1 MKTKIISALVILIT
15 LLSCSTEEINQSTE
29 IQKTNVAFLVASPSS
44 NNTSSKQVQRG
55 DIPVWV
61 NRLDILAVSGSYSKS
76 DQFDLVA
83 NNANGNIEKNFVLT
97 DVAIGSNV
105 FTATSTTDSAKK
117 YVLAPSNGAA
127 EAKVSELK
135 AHNPYVLYSGTTT
148 KVIAA
153 TANIVNI
160 DMTTKH
166 GRIISV
172 FQLENN
178 SNFRNGYEASITAKV
193 DGETSAGTTKV
204 QKDGIVYFEWSN
216 DKSLD
221 GKKVVFTVDVTPIN
235 NNNNLHTVYTIEQVI
250 KASTSIS
257 CIYTISKE
265 NAPSPYTSENKLV
278 FSFQKWNE
286 EVCETCKN

>member
-1 MKTKIISALVILIT
+1 MKRIIILGIAI
-15 LLSCSTEEINQSTE
+15 LASMVSCSTEETQES
-29 IQKTNVAFLVASPSS
+29 NVQTTDVKFLVAAPA
-44 NNTSSKQVQRG
+44 NTTGKQVDKG
-55 DIPVWV
+55 AIPAWV
-61 NRLDILAVSGSYSKS
+61 NKIEIQAVSGSYTKS
-76 DQFDLVA
+76 EQYDLVV
-83 NNANGNIEKNFVLT
+83 NNPNADKNFILA

-105 FTATSTTDSAKK
+105 FTAVSSTDSAKK
-117 YVLAPSNGAA
+117 YVLAPSSGTA
-127 EAKVSELK
+127 EAKITELK
-135 AHNPYVLYSGTTT
+135 AHNPYVLYTGTKTQT
-148 KVIAA
+148 VVATNNVI
-153 TANIVNI
+153 NI

-178 SNFRNGYEASITAKV
+178 STFKNGFEATITATV
-193 DGETSAGTTKV
+193 DGEASAGTTKV

-216 DKSLD
+216 DKALE
-221 GKKVVFTVDVTPIN
+221 GKKVVYKVDVTPIN
-235 NNNNLHTVYTIEQVI
+235 NNNNLHTIYYCEQII

-286 EVCETCKN
+286 EECQSCKN

>member
-1 MKTKIISALVILIT
+1 MKNQFILTLVLIIT
-15 LLSCSTEEINQSTE
+15 LISCSTEEPNTG
-29 IQKTNVAFLVASPSS
+29 IQKTNVAFLVASPS
-44 NNTSSKQVQRG
+44 TTTAKQIQRG

-61 NRLDILAVSGSYSKS
+61 NRIDVTAVSGSYTKS

-83 NNANGNIEKNFVLT
+83 SNANSNIEKIFTLNA
-97 DVAIGSNV
+97 VAIGNNV

-117 YVLAPSNGAA
+117 YVLAPSSGTT
-127 EAKVSELK
+127 EAKITELK
-135 AHNPYVLYSGTTT
+135 SHNPYVLYSGTTT
-148 KVIAA
+148 KVIAP
-153 TANIVNI
+153 TANVVNI

-166 GRIISV
+166 GRILSV

-178 SNFRNGYEASITAKV
+178 TAFKNSYEASITATV
-193 DGETSAGTTKV
+193 DGEASAGTTKV
-204 QKDGIVYFEWSN
+204 QQSGIVYFEWSN
-216 DKSLD
+216 DKSLE
-221 GKKVVFTVDVTPIN
+221 GKKVVYKVDVTPIN
-235 NNNNLHTVYTIEQVI
+235 NPNNLHTIYYCEQVI

-286 EVCETCKN
+286 TECETCKN